1 MKKVASVILIV
12 CLLSIFYSDA
22 FAIADTADCACIMNV
37 ATGEVVFSKNI
48 EERRAMA
55 STTKIMTAV
64 IAIESGNMD
73 DVVTVSAGAANQ
85 EGSSMYIEAGMEV
98 YLRDLVYGLM
108 LCSGNDAAVSI
119 AEHISGSVE
128 DFADLMNKKAKELGA
143 NDTHFVNPSG
153 LYDDQHYT
161 TAGDL
166 AVIARYAMQIPE
178 FRDVVSCTH
187 YKAQPL
193 NTKTALEFNN
203 HNKLLKKY
211 EGATGIKTG
220 YTKKAGRCLVSSA
233 MRDDME
239 FIAVTLNAPDDWKNH
254 AEMLDYAFS
263 HYYPKK
269 VISKGSIIKVAKI
282 GKKSYNLIADNDF
295 VIPFRE
301 SGQMKVELIM
311 HLASNLTP
319 PINAYEKV
327 GYVEVCVGGKEA
339 GRVDILSEKDIYD
352 MSGLRVSNSFWGTF
366 IGTLRKILA

>member
-1 MKKVASVILIV
+1 MKKIASVTLIV
-12 CLLSIFYSDA
+12 CLLTLFYADA
-22 FAIADTADCACIMNV
+22 FAIADTADCACVINV
-37 ATGEVVFSKNI
+37 TTGEVVFSKNI
-48 EERRAMA
+48 EKKRAMA

-64 IAIESGNMD
+64 IAIEYGNLD
-73 DVVTVSAGAANQ
+73 DVVTVSADAANQ

-119 AEHISGSVE
+119 AEHIAGSV
-128 DFADLMNKKAKELGA
+128 DAFADMMNIKAKELGA

-153 LYDDQHYT
+153 LYDEQHYT

-166 AVIARYAMQIPE
+166 AIIAKYAMQIPE
-178 FRDVVSCTH
+178 FREVVSCTH
-187 YKAQPL
+187 YKAKPL
-193 NTKTALEFNN
+193 NTETALEFSN

-211 EGATGIKTG
+211 EGATGVKTG

-239 FIAVTLNAPDDWKNH
+239 FIAVTLDAPDDWKNH
-254 AEMLDYAFS
+254 EEMLDYAFS
-263 HYYPKK
+263 LYYPKK
-269 VISKGSIIKVAKI
+269 VISKGDILKVAKI
-282 GKKSYNLIADNDF
+282 GKKSYNLIADTDF
-295 VIPFRE
+295 VVPFRE

-327 GYVEVCVGGKEA
+327 GYVEVRVGGKDA
-339 GRVDILSEKDIYD
+339 GKIDILSEEDIYD

-366 IGTLRKILA
+366 IGTLRKILI